1 MRGLGI
7 MTIEIKKPIIL
18 LGTGRCGSTAL
29 HKLLSQHPNVAW
41 LSRLSNRFPDRPK
54 YDYWL
59 MRSFD
64 LPLIGHP
71 LNRRFN
77 PSEGY
82 FFWQH
87 YAPGFRQP
95 FRDLMAQDVTNRE
108 KNAVCRAMAQILTSQ
123 RQRLLIKITGW
134 PRIGYLKEIFADA
147 KFIHIVRDG
156 RAVAN
161 SMLAVNFWDGWHG
174 PERWRWS
181 PLTPDQ
187 NRIWEGTNKS
197 FVALAGLE
205 WVMMQEATIK
215 AKSLLQSDDLL
226 EIRYE
231 DFCADKLAITKQ
243 IAQFAELDW
252 SQKFEHAVQS
262 FPVESQNFK
271 WKTELTVEQQRIL
284 EDIEH
289 EYLQHYGYL
298 R

>member
-64 LPLIGHP
+64 LPVIGHP

-108 KNAVCRAMAQILTSQ
+108 KKAVCRAMAQILTSQ

-215 AKSLLQSDDLL
+215 AKSLLQPDELL

-231 DFCADKLAITKQ
+231 DFCADKLAITRQ

>member
-1 MRGLGI
+1 MA
-7 MTIEIKKPIIL
+7 IEIKKPIIL

-29 HKLLSQHPNVAW
+29 HKLLSLHPNVAW
-41 LSRLSNRFPDRPK
+41 LSRLSNRFPKQPK
-54 YDYWL
+54 YDNWL
-59 MRSFD
+59 MRSLD
-64 LPLIGHP
+64 LPLVGDL

-95 FRDLMAQDVTNRE
+95 FRDLLAEDVTNRE
-108 KNAVCRAMAQILTSQ
+108 KRAISRALAQIMTSQ
-123 RQRLLIKITGW
+123 RDRLLIKITGW
-134 PRIGYLKEIFADA
+134 PRIGYLKEIFEDA

-161 SMLAVNFWDGWHG
+161 SMIAVHFWDGWHG
-174 PERWRWS
+174 PERWRWNQ
-181 PLTPDQ
+181 LTPDQ
-187 NRIWEGTNKS
+187 TRIWEGTNKS

-205 WVMMQEATIK
+205 WVMMQEAITK
-215 AKSLLQSDDLL
+215 ARSLIEPDALL

-231 DFCADKLAITKQ
+231 DFCAEKLTVTKQ
-243 IAQFAELDW
+243 ITQFAELDW
-252 SQKFEHAVQS
+252 SPKFEQAVQR

-271 WKTELTVEQQRIL
+271 WKTDLTDEQQRIL
-284 EDIEH
+284 EEIES
-289 EYLQHYGYL
+289 EYLQYYGYL

>member
-1 MRGLGI
+1 
-7 MTIEIKKPIIL
+7 MTTEIKKPIIL

-29 HKLLSQHPNVAW
+29 HKLLSFHPHVAW
-41 LSRLSNRFPDRPK
+41 LSRLSNRFPNQPK

-64 LPLIGHP
+64 LPLIGQ
-71 LNRRFN
+71 LLKRQFN

-82 FFWQH
+82 FFWQR

-95 FRDLMAQDVTNRE
+95 FRDLTAQDVTNRE
-108 KNAVCRAMAQILTSQ
+108 KKVICQVFAQILTDQ
-123 RQRLLIKITGW
+123 RHRLLIKITGW
-134 PRIGYLKEIFADA
+134 PRIGYLKEIFPDA

-161 SMLAVNFWDGWHG
+161 SMLAVHFWDGWNG
-174 PERWRWS
+174 PERWRWNQ
-181 PLTPDQ
+181 LAPDQ
-187 NRIWEGTNKS
+187 NRIWEATDKS

-205 WVMMQEATIK
+205 WVMMQDATVK
-215 AKSLLQSDDLL
+215 AKSLLQPEELL

-231 DFCADKLAITKQ
+231 DFCADKFAITKQ

-252 SQKFEHAVQS
+252 SQKFEQAVQS

-271 WKTELTVEQQRIL
+271 WKTDLTAEQQKIL

-289 EYLQHYGYL
+289 KYLQYYGYL
-298 R
+298 S

>member
-1 MRGLGI
+1 

-29 HKLLSQHPNVAW
+29 HKLLSQHPKVAW
-41 LSRLSNRFPDRPK
+41 LSRFSNRYPK
-54 YDYWL
+54 KPQYDHWL
-59 MRSFD
+59 MHSFD
-64 LPLIGHP
+64 LPLGGDL

-82 FFWQH
+82 FFWQQ

-95 FRDLMAQDVTNRE
+95 FRDLLAQDVTPRE
-108 KNAVCRAMAQILTSQ
+108 KKAVYRALAQILTD
-123 RQRLLIKITGW
+123 RRNRLLLKITGW
-134 PRIGYLKEIFADA
+134 PRTGYLQEIFEDA

-161 SMLAVNFWDGWHG
+161 SMLAVHFWDGWNG
-174 PERWRWS
+174 PERWRWNQLS
-181 PLTPDQ
+181 PEQRRL
-187 NRIWEGTNKS
+187 WEGTDKS

-205 WVMMQEATIK
+205 WVMMQDAIVK
-215 AKSLLQSDDLL
+215 AKSLLTRQQLL

-231 DFCADKLAITKQ
+231 DFCADKLAVTRQ
-243 IAQFAELDW
+243 IVEFGELEW
-252 SQKFEHAVQS
+252 SQKFEESVKR

-271 WKTELTVEQQRIL
+271 WKTDLTAEQQKVL
-284 EDIEH
+284 QDIEQ

-298 R
+298 GPNFV

>member
-1 MRGLGI
+1 MK
-7 MTIEIKKPIIL
+7 IEIKKPIIL

-29 HKLLSQHPNVAW
+29 HKLLSQHPHVAW
-41 LSRLSNRFPDRPK
+41 LSRLSNRFPKWPN
-54 YDYWL
+54 YNYWL

-64 LPLIGHP
+64 LPLVGDY

-82 FFWQH
+82 FFWQR
-87 YAPGFRQP
+87 YSPGFVQP
-95 FRDLMAQDVTNRE
+95 FRDLSTQDVTNRE
-108 KNAVCRAMAQILTSQ
+108 KKVICQVMSQNLT
-123 RQRLLIKITGW
+123 RQRDRLLLKITGW

-161 SMLAVNFWDGWHG
+161 SMLAVHFWDGWYG
-174 PERWRWS
+174 PERWRWNQ
-181 PLTPDQ
+181 LTPEE

-205 WVMMQEATIK
+205 WVMMQKATVK
-215 AKSLLQSDDLL
+215 AKALLNPDDFL

-243 IAQFAELDW
+243 IVQFAELDW
-252 SQKFEHAVQS
+252 TQQFEQAVQNFS
-262 FPVESQNFK
+262 VESQNFK
-271 WKTELTVEQQRIL
+271 WKTDLTAEQQRTL
-284 EDIEH
+284 EDIER

-298 R
+298 S